1 MADCVASHEHDEGSC
16 GLAKEKAVLAVD
28 PITMAAARSPRVTLV
43 DMNGFIC
50 PADRCSPVVGNVLV
64 YRDKHHLTAT
74 YAATLA
80 PALEP
85 FVLEASSGRGNAP
98 RAAAAR

>member
-1 MADCVASHEHDEGSC
+1 
-16 GLAKEKAVLAVD
+16 
-28 PITMAAARSPRVTLV
+28 
-43 DMNGFIC
+43 
-50 PADRCSPVVGNVLV
+50 VLV

-85 FVLEASSGRGNAP
+85 FVLKASTGR
-98 RAAAAR
+98 